1 MKRFC
6 RVFFLAVLV
15 LSLNGRLQA
24 QDEVVELSETTKTCL
39 NCHGQEYYSFDND
52 YTGMV
57 ERKRMN
63 PFLRIDSLGYQHG
76 VHGSFSCDDC
86 HSPDYGTYP
95 HNAELKL
102 EMKYT
107 CQDCHGGDPAYAHLR
122 FDEIEMEAMGSV
134 HAERMGEA
142 FKCEMCHDPHTNKLV
157 ATSNQYN
164 IQEIVTHGN
173 NMCLSCHADE
183 SRYHIF
189 TDSVSP
195 EIIQTHNWL
204 PNQSLHFKNVRCIE
218 CHTATSDTMMVAHK
232 ILAKEFAVKNC
243 AECHS
248 SSSILEGK
256 LYKYLSKESR
266 SENGLDASLKN
277 QSYVIGSNRNRFL
290 NIASVVMFGMVLAGI
305 AFHIILRIIKRKKNG

>member
-6 RVFFLAVLV
+6 WGFLLAMLA
-15 LSLNGRLQA
+15 LGQASTLHA
-24 QDEVVELSETTKTCL
+24 QDEVAELNETSKTCL
-39 NCHGQEYYSFDND
+39 NCHGMDYYSFEND

-57 ERKRMN
+57 EKKRMN
-63 PFLRIDSLGYQHG
+63 PFLQIDSLGYRHG

-95 HNAELKL
+95 HQAELKL

-122 FDEIEMEAMGSV
+122 FDEIEIEAMESV

-157 ATSNQYN
+157 ATSSQYN

-173 NMCLSCHADE
+173 NMCLSCHADDT
-183 SRYHIF
+183 RYHIF
-189 TDSVSP
+189 SDNESP
-195 EIIQTHNWL
+195 EIVQTHDWL

-232 ILAKEFAVKNC
+232 ILAKEHAVKNC

-256 LYKYLSKESR
+256 LYKYLSMESR
-266 SENGLDASLKN
+266 AENGLDASLKN
-277 QSYVIGSNRNRFL
+277 TSYVIGSNRNRFL
-290 NIASVVMFGMVLAGI
+290 NIASVVLFGMVLAGV
-305 AFHIILRIIKRKKNG
+305 AFHITLRIVKRK